1 MATFPRRRRIYE
13 ACSCM
18 PSYILARTRV
28 KAFTYTYLNVVQ
40 CCPLRT
46 HVGQDTEGALRFLKT
61 HFIFVFFPFFFFLI
75 FFFFF
80 RPTNIRKSTGWRE
93 NENDCTTRIRDDT
106 CLFTEET
113 GLQIKLLLSILNI
126 KHARC

>member
-18 PSYILARTRV
+18 PSYILACTRV

-61 HFIFVFFPFFFFLI
+61 HFIFVFFPFFFLI

-80 RPTNIRKSTGWRE
+80 SAQRTFEKAQDEEKTKMTVPLESAMTRVCSPKKLVFKS
-93 NENDCTTRIRDDT
+93 NC
-106 CLFTEET
+106 CFPF
-113 GLQIKLLLSILNI
+113 
-126 KHARC
+126 